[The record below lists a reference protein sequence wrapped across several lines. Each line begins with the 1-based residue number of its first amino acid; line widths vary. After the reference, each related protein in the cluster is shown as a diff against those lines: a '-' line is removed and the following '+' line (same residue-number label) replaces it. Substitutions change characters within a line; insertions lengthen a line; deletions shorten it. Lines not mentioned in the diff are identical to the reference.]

1 MKKIILLINKNEI
14 SKHYNLDEVTD
25 VKNFALEHEM
35 DYQESDDEKLIAKIL
50 QVRVEKSS
58 SIEARQYENAAA
70 LRDQEWSLVLD
81 HFGCGNE
88 FGRSSS
94 ADVGEAMVYLTYNK
108 INQPDS
114 LK

>member
-70 LRDQEWSLVLD
+70 LRDQEWRLILD

-88 FGRSSS
+88 FGLSSS
-94 ADVGEAMVYLTYNK
+94 ADVGEEYVCVIYRKTK
-108 INQPDS
+108 T
-114 LK
+114 